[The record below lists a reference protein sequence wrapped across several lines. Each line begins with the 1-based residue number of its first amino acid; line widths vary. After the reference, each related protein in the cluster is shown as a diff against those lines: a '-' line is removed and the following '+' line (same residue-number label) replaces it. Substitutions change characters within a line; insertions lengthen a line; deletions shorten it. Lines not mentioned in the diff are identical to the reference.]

1 MHCGG
6 LYDYLEDR
14 LAFTL
19 TRRLLQHVAPGGRL
33 ILANFAPW
41 TRKWRTLNCRPRN
54 LQSELDSSDSC
65 SSSPQLNLFRGSLV
79 IGRSSCG
86 ANFSQQ
92 HTGAGRDGRLLGE
105 SDLPA
110 IARLF
115 VRLGGRVVV
124 AAQCQSGFRR
134 HYAAF
139 VWCLDEFAKVL
150 INLLEHLRDF
160 GVRLDS

>member
-41 TRKWRTLNCRPRN
+41 TRGGVN
-54 LQSELDSSDSC
+54 
-65 SSSPQLNLFRGSLV
+65 GV
-79 IGRSSCG
+79 
-86 ANFSQQ
+86 

-124 AAQCQSGFRR
+124 AAQCQSSFRR